1 MKLVAVED
9 CVVIK
14 AEALKREA
22 IRLGQRAEL
31 LKAVSSRLAGRE
43 EDSVYHRGG
52 IADRSENVAIA
63 L

>member
-22 IRLGQRAEL
+22 IGLGQRAEL
-31 LKAVSSRLAGRE
+31 LKAVSSRLA
-43 EDSVYHRGG
+43 
-52 IADRSENVAIA
+52 
-63 L
+63 